1 MKSNIKMTI
10 TKKMERMMKRI
21 SAKTSFFA
29 MTAIATLF
37 NLNAAPATDA
47 ISIKN
52 DNYNMPDQE
61 ALKSVYNPV

>member
-1 MKSNIKMTI
+1 
-10 TKKMERMMKRI
+10 MKRI